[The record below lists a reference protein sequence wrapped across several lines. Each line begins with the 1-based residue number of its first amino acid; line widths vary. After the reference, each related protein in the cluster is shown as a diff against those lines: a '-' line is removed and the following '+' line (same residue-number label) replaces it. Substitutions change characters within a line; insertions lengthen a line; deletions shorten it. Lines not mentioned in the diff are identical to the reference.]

1 MFTTTV
7 YVQRR
12 PHMRDENLEYLFQLG
27 RSVLDQ
33 IFDKEVVDESVT
45 QLTLYF
51 PERYMNTVEERSL
64 YDRLAHFCPN
74 LKNLVITTQSVY
86 IIQCTEAEDLRL
98 LASEEE
104 VNGQLP
110 QESTTGRL
118 WFPNCHGYDFGKLQ
132 AMKGSK

>member
-12 PHMRDENLEYLFQLG
+12 PHMRDDNLEYLFQLG

-33 IFDKEVVDESVT
+33 IFDKEVIDVSIT
-45 QLTLYF
+45 HLTLYF
-51 PERYMNTVEERSL
+51 PERHMNIIEERSL

-74 LKNLVITTQSVY
+74 LESLVITTQSVY
-86 IIQCTEAEDLRL
+86 IIQTTKAENVQII
-98 LASEEE
+98 ASEEE
-104 VNGQLP
+104 VNGELP
-110 QESTTGRL
+110 QESATGRL

-132 AMKGSK
+132 VMKGSK